1 VSDKDEVAKNLAHKH
16 YDIEPGITR
25 IFKLR
30 DKPELEG
37 LSSSPI
43 KLLEI
48 NVDTVA
54 SGIMP
59 LYFGPVPASGIP
71 YPSVIVEVTPDEF
84 ERIKAQELKLPDGW
98 TLDEEYPKGGA

>member
-1 VSDKDEVAKNLAHKH
+1 MLADAH

-30 DKPELEG
+30 DKPEVED

-43 KLLEI
+43 KLLEV
-48 NVDTVA
+48 NADTVP

-59 LYFGPVPASGIP
+59 LYFGPVPGSGIP
-71 YPSVIVEVTPDEF
+71 YPSVIVEITPDEF
-84 ERIKAQELKLPDGW
+84 QRLQVQELKLPDGW
-98 TLDEEYPKGGA
+98 TIGEEYPKGSG

>member
-1 VSDKDEVAKNLAHKH
+1 MRWRRSWRGIKH

-30 DKPELEG
+30 DKPEFEE

-48 NVDTVA
+48 NIDTPP

-59 LYFGPVPASGIP
+59 LYFGPVPGSGIP
-71 YPSVIVEVTPDEF
+71 T
-84 ERIKAQELKLPDGW
+84 RQ
-98 TLDEEYPKGGA
+98 